1 MGAIWALYDINGLAH
16 LGPSS
21 HPGHANAGAQVG
33 GPKGPHVSAYVGP
46 AWVPLG
52 CVIRDSLS
60 YHDLTSSTSQLLT

>member
-46 AWVPLG
+46 AWAPLG
-52 CVIRDSLS
+52 CVIWESNS
-60 YHDLTSSTSQLLT
+60 VGYVIK